1 MLKQLYNW
9 VLHMASHPRA
19 ELVLFAVAFAE
30 SSFFPI
36 PPDALLI
43 PMIIVNFDRAF
54 RYALV
59 CTIGSVLGGVFGYAI
74 GAVAFDSVGQW
85 AVNFYGMQESFDVL
99 KGWYQEYDV
108 YIVGVAG
115 FSPIPY
121 KVFTIF
127 SGFMQANLASFIIAS
142 FISRGARF
150 MLVAWLLW
158 RGGPRF
164 KTWIETNLYPLT
176 MAAGIILI
184 MGIVLVKFLMQG
196 AAPQ

>member
-1 MLKQLYNW
+1 MIKQLYHW
-9 VLHMASHPRA
+9 VLQMASHPQA
-19 ELVLFAVAFAE
+19 VWVLFFVSFAE

-43 PMIIVNFDRAF
+43 PMIIVNFDKAF
-54 RYALV
+54 WYAFV
-59 CTIGSVLGGVFGYAI
+59 CTLGSVLGGIFGYII
-74 GAVAFDSVGQW
+74 GAFAYESVGQW
-85 AVNFYGMQESFDVL
+85 AVNFYNMEDSFTVL
-99 KGWYQEYDV
+99 QKWYHEYDV

-127 SGFMQANLASFIIAS
+127 SGFMEAHLPSFIMAS
-142 FISRGARF
+142 AISRGARF
-150 MLVAWLLW
+150 FLIAWLLW

-176 MAAGIILI
+176 MAAGILLI
-184 MGIVLVKFLMQG
+184 MGIVLVKYILQG
-196 AAPQ
+196 APQ